1 MNAANRKYNMKNDKE
16 MLAVQYLF
24 ESEPE
29 STWTAKDICSVL
41 GIRGKQIERLH
52 ESLRQMVLTGQIVEI
67 RKGQVY
73 TLGKQADLVT
83 GTLRMVRNG
92 AGFVVDPESSKRLW
106 VEKDNL
112 GTSLP
117 GDVVTLRLY
126 RDAGEMK
133 GKVIKIVER
142 SPRDVVGT
150 LYTTGK
156 FLYVVPLNPVYSKDF
171 YVPSFNGA
179 KPLDRVVVR
188 FTGWENKYVAPEG
201 EIVDVIG
208 PADQPSLDTEV
219 VIRQFDLPREFP
231 AAVIDEA
238 EHVASRLLRPGVR
251 ADLRD
256 EYIITIDP
264 ATARDFDDAI
274 SLDFDPKGNRVLG
287 VHIADVSHFVR
298 PKSALD
304 NEARERGTSIYL
316 VDKVIPMLPE
326 QLSNGVC
333 SLRPD
338 EDRLTF
344 TAFMTFDAKGHMIS
358 RSFTKSRICSK
369 LRLNYEQAMEI
380 LEGKRPADM
389 EAVPQEAS
397 RLIKEVWALASQL
410 RQNRFSLAALDLEV
424 PEAEIVLDVDK
435 RLKDVLIRPYD
446 ESHQLIEE
454 CMVAANEAVAT
465 ELWTRGIK
473 ILARLHEP
481 PDEEKLEELQ
491 ANLAMLGFKPGNL
504 ENPKNLAAFLRSIQ
518 NHPLKYHAN
527 TLVLRSMKRAIY
539 AADNIGHFGL
549 AKKYYAHFTS
559 PIRRYPDLVL
569 HRQLADFLTTKNGK
583 LPQKELEAIALL
595 TTEREQLADDSS
607 RQLIEIKKFRYLQQQ
622 IDDQKPLEYDAV
634 IAKCTN
640 YGVFIDIP
648 SLAMGGLVHISM
660 LSKNFVRFNSANES
674 LSAGGSN
681 YKVGMVLKVY
691 VVKVDFNQRR
701 ADFGVVG
708 GVASEEPG
716 GRSGGGGSLAGG
728 AAQNRYGIKSGESKK
743 AGGSSGGGERKNR
756 GGGQSAAGGGER
768 KKRGGAQSAAGS
780 GSAAGGDNRKKV
792 EGGSSGGVERKSR
805 SGAESRQGGGRS
817 RSAKSAPGGSG
828 RGGSRGGRNGGR
840 G

>member
-1 MNAANRKYNMKNDKE
+1 MKNDKE
-16 MLAVQYLF
+16 MIAVQYLF

-29 STWTAKDICSVL
+29 STWTANDICKTL
-41 GIRGKQIERLH
+41 GLRGKQINRLH
-52 ESLRQMVLTGQIVEI
+52 ATLRKMVLTGQIVEI
-67 RKGQVY
+67 RKGLVY

-83 GTLRMVRNG
+83 GSLRNVRNG
-92 AGFVVDPESSKRLW
+92 AGFVVDPESGKRIW
-106 VEKDNL
+106 VETDNL

-150 LYTTGK
+150 LHTTGR
-156 FLYVVPLNPVYSKDF
+156 FLYVVPLNPVYRKDF
-171 YVPSFNGA
+171 YVPDMNGA
-179 KPLDRVVVR
+179 NPMDRVVVR

-208 PADQPSLDTEV
+208 PADKPSLDTEV
-219 VIRQFDLPREFP
+219 VIRQFDLPTEFP

-238 EHVASRLLRPGVR
+238 EHVASRLKRPGKR
-251 ADLRD
+251 DDLRKD
-256 EYIITIDP
+256 FIITIDP

-274 SLDFDPKGNRVLG
+274 SLGYDEKGNRVLG

-304 NEARERGTSIYL
+304 TEARERGTSVYL

-344 TAFMTFDAKGHMIS
+344 SAFMTFDAAGKMTA
-358 RSFTKSRICSK
+358 RRFCKSRIRSK
-369 LRLNYEQAMEI
+369 LRLDYEQAMAIMEDKQP
-380 LEGKRPADM
+380 EGLDSWPKETAPLLK
-389 EAVPQEAS
+389 AVWQ
-397 RLIKEVWALASQL
+397 LAAQL
-410 RQNRFSLAALDLEV
+410 RKNRFSMAALDLEV
-424 PEAEIVLDVDK
+424 PEAEIVLDDDA

-491 ANLAMLGFKPGNL
+491 ANLSMLGFSPGNL
-504 ENPKNLAAFLRSIQ
+504 SNPKNLAKFLKSVET
-518 NHPLKYHAN
+518 HPLRYHAN
-527 TLVLRSMKRAIY
+527 TLVLRSMKRAVY
-539 AADNIGHFGL
+539 DATNIGHFGL

-559 PIRRYPDLVL
+559 PIRRYPDLIL
-569 HRQLADFLTTKNGK
+569 HRQLADFLANNNGK
-583 LPQKELEAIALL
+583 LPQKELDGIALL

-607 RQLIEIKKFRYLQQQ
+607 RQLIEIKKFRFLQQQ
-622 IDDQKPLEYDAV
+622 IDDEKPVVYDGV

-648 SLAMGGLVHISM
+648 ALAMGGMVHISM
-660 LSKNFVRFNSANES
+660 ISNNFVRFNSANES
-674 LSAGGSN
+674 LSAGGKN

-701 ADFGVVG
+701 ADFGIAG
-708 GVASEEPG
+708 GVTADET
-716 GRSGGGGSLAGG
+716 GRAPRRSRGGSKAETS
-728 AAQNRYGIKSGESKK
+728 ANRYGI
-743 AGGSSGGGERKNR
+743 
-756 GGGQSAAGGGER
+756 
-768 KKRGGAQSAAGS
+768 
-780 GSAAGGDNRKKV
+780 
-792 EGGSSGGVERKSR
+792 
-805 SGAESRQGGGRS
+805 RS
-817 RSAKSAPGGSG
+817 RSEREDGSG
-828 RGGSRGGRNGGR
+828 PKGGAKRSGGHRR
-840 G
+840 KR

>member
-1 MNAANRKYNMKNDKE
+1 MI
-16 MLAVQYLF
+16 AVQYLF

-29 STWTAKDICSVL
+29 STWTAKEICSTMGL
-41 GIRGKQIERLH
+41 RGKQINRLH
-52 ESLRQMVLTGQIVEI
+52 ESLRQLVLTGQIVEI

-83 GTLRMVRNG
+83 GALRMVRNG
-92 AGFVVDPESSKRLW
+92 AGFLVDPDSGKRIW
-106 VEKDNL
+106 IEKDNL

-126 RDAGEMK
+126 RDGGEMK

-156 FLYVVPLNPVYSKDF
+156 FLYVVPLNPVYHKDF

-219 VIRQFDLPREFP
+219 VIRQFELPEEFP

-238 EHVASRLLRPGVR
+238 EHVSARLKRPGKR
-251 ADLRD
+251 ADLRND
-256 EYIITIDP
+256 YIITIDP

-274 SLDFDPKGNRVLG
+274 SLKFDGNGNRVLG

-344 TAFMTFDAKGHMIS
+344 TAYMTFDAKGKMIG
-358 RSFTKSRICSK
+358 RSFTKSRIRSK
-369 LRLNYEQAMEI
+369 LRLDYEQAMAI
-380 LEGKRPADM
+380 LEDKQPEDLDVVPP
-389 EAVPQEAS
+389 EATK
-397 RLIKEVWALASQL
+397 LIKEVWTLAGQL
-410 RQNRFSLAALDLEV
+410 RQNRFAMAALDLEV
-424 PEAEIVLDVDK
+424 PEAEIILDDDK

-491 ANLAMLGFKPGNL
+491 ANLAMLGFSPGNL
-504 ENPKNLAAFLRSIQ
+504 VDPKNMAKFLKSIT

-527 TLVLRSMKRAIY
+527 TLVLRSMKRACY
-539 AADNIGHFGL
+539 DATKIGHFGL

-583 LPQKELEAIALL
+583 LPQSQLNSIALL

-622 IDDQKPLEYDAV
+622 IDDEELLEYDAV

-674 LSAGGSN
+674 LNAGGQN

-691 VVKVDFNQRR
+691 VTKVDFNQRR

-708 GVASEEPG
+708 GVHSED
-716 GRSGGGGSLAGG
+716 
-728 AAQNRYGIKSGESKK
+728 
-743 AGGSSGGGERKNR
+743 
-756 GGGQSAAGGGER
+756 
-768 KKRGGAQSAAGS
+768 S
-780 GSAAGGDNRKKV
+780 GSR
-792 EGGSSGGVERKSR
+792 ER
-805 SGAESRQGGGRS
+805 GGRS
-817 RSAKSAPGGSG
+817 RSGDKGKSKHYGTKRSGESDKNKGKGGSSK
-828 RGGSRGGRNGGR
+828 GGSSKGGSSKGGSSKGGERKSRGGGR
-840 G
+840 GQAKR

>member
-1 MNAANRKYNMKNDKE
+1 MKNDKE
-16 MLAVQYLF
+16 MVAVQYLF

-29 STWTAKDICSVL
+29 STWTAKEICSVL
-41 GIRGKQIERLH
+41 GIRGKQINHLH
-52 ESLRQMVLTGQIVEI
+52 ETLRQMVLTGQIVEI

-83 GTLRMVRNG
+83 GELRMVRNG
-92 AGFVVDPESSKRLW
+92 AGFLVDPDTSKRIW

-126 RDAGEMK
+126 REAGEMK

-179 KPLDRVVVR
+179 KPMDRVVVR

-219 VIRQFDLPREFP
+219 VIRQFDLPTEFP

-238 EHVASRLLRPGVR
+238 EHVAVRLQRPGKR
-251 ADLRD
+251 EDLRQ

-274 SLDFDPKGNRVLG
+274 SLDFDEKGSRVLG

-344 TAFMTFDAKGHMIS
+344 TAFMTFDAKGHMIG
-358 RSFTKSRICSK
+358 RSFTKSRIRSK

-380 LEGKRPADM
+380 LEDKQPEGLDV
-389 EAVPQEAS
+389 VPPEAS
-397 RLIKEVWALASQL
+397 KLIKDVWALANQL

-424 PEAEIVLDVDK
+424 PEAEIVLDDDK

-504 ENPKNLAAFLRSIQ
+504 AEPKNLAAFVKSVA

-539 AADNIGHFGL
+539 AADKIGHFGL

-569 HRQLADFLTTKNGK
+569 HRQLADFLTTKNGRM
-583 LPQKELEAIALL
+583 PQKELDGIALL

-622 IDDQKPLEYDAV
+622 IDDEKLLEYDAV

-674 LSAGGSN
+674 LNAGGIN

-708 GVASEEPG
+708 GVKTEDSSGRAG
-716 GRSGGGGSLAGG
+716 GRGNSS
-728 AAQNRYGIKSGESKK
+728 AAKGNQRYGIKGGDEGKK
-743 AGGSSGGGERKNR
+743 AKGGS
-756 GGGQSAAGGGER
+756 AGGGS
-768 KKRGGAQSAAGS
+768 KRNRGSAESAAGS
-780 GSAAGGDNRKKV
+780 GSDVRGANKSGAGNG
-792 EGGSSGGVERKSR
+792 GGSRG
-805 SGAESRQGGGRS
+805 
-817 RSAKSAPGGSG
+817 AKSNAGGSG
-828 RGGSRGGRNGGR
+828 RGGSRGNRGGGR
-840 G
+840 GKR